1 MKHKKFLL
9 MGLIFSV
16 LCFFGRTSIVCASEI
31 LDQDIYTEDSSE
43 EEINIEEE
51 IFDEYDDAETSDS
64 LEADDVSDN
73 EESEDISEDDIL
85 EDLEDEF
92 PEELEEPEE
101 ENLFHHVTFSTKKEI
116 LRCQEDHT
124 IKKTEIQLNSFEI
137 SSDEGID
144 LDSLLQCVFENGT
157 SSDEKAAHL
166 LALEKE
172 AFLSLSLPE
181 EYPSSLEITFRIN
194 DTEDQI
200 LSVTCNY

>member
-1 MKHKKFLL
+1 MKYKKFLL

-31 LDQDIYTEDSSE
+31 LDQDLYTEESSDE
-43 EEINIEEE
+43 ELNIEEE
-51 IFDEYDDAETSDS
+51 TLDESDEET
-64 LEADDVSDN
+64 LEILETDDVADN
-73 EESEDISEDDIL
+73 EESEDISEDEIL
-85 EDLEDEF
+85 EDVEDEF
-92 PEELEEPEE
+92 PEELEEPGE
-101 ENLFHHVTFSTKKEI
+101 ENLFYHVTFSTKKEI

-157 SSDEKAAHL
+157 SSDEKASHL

-200 LSVTCNY
+200 LSVACDY